1 MSVRGGR
8 GAWGVCQCERAASG
22 VRDESKARAED
33 EAMARANAWLGA
45 GLAERRGAKR
55 VMFVL
60 ACVVMWG
67 VVCGG
72 GGARVMADVRG
83 PLIAELVDY
92 PDVRA
97 VVPASTAEVFARVVG
112 AEAAQRDAAGSL
124 VSGARTELSRVINR
138 HLRTVR
144 DDPTLEEMKQ
154 SEAKVLKD
162 AGEVERALLG
172 DLFALLTEEQQR
184 LFPAFERAH
193 RRSLLA
199 LRAPQPMPLN
209 VWEFFAARGLDV
221 SADARVAGILE
232 RFDRDSDAAL
242 VRQQTAERRY
252 IEGTRRVSDG
262 SDEARA
268 RERAAL
274 NEFLIA
280 NAEIARV
287 HAAVVEPLLGALPP
301 EVADALTLEI
311 IARAI
316 KEFDGNLANPERFP
330 VVREVLA
337 LEITAEQRGRVA
349 SIVDAAKAESL
360 KLAREGVVEQAR
372 FVLLDDEQRTD
383 GRTSPLN
390 LYLGK
395 ASDLRVRVSGEV
407 LAVLTEEQRLA
418 YDASEVLEPSSSSVV
433 NDE

>member
-1 MSVRGGR
+1 M
-8 GAWGVCQCERAASG
+8 
-22 VRDESKARAED
+22 
-33 EAMARANAWLGA
+33 
-45 GLAERRGAKR
+45 
-55 VMFVL
+55 MFVL
-60 ACVVMWG
+60 ACVVMW
-67 VVCGG
+67 VVVGG
-72 GGARVMADVRG
+72 GGGTRVMAEVRG

-97 VVPASTAEVFARVVG
+97 VVPASTAEVFARVVV
-112 AEAAQRDAAGSL
+112 ADAAQREAAASL

-162 AGEVERALLG
+162 AGEVERALLE
-172 DLFALLTEEQQR
+172 DLYALLTTEQQG
-184 LFPAFERAH
+184 LFEAFERAH

-199 LRAPQPMPLN
+199 LRAPQPLPVN
-209 VWEFFAARGLDV
+209 VWEFFAARGFDAR
-221 SADARVAGILE
+221 ADARVAGILE
-232 RFDRDSDAAL
+232 RFDKESDAAL
-242 VRQQTAERRY
+242 VRQRTAERAY

-262 SDEARA
+262 SDETRA
-268 RERAAL
+268 RERATL
-274 NEFLIA
+274 NAFLIA

-311 IARAI
+311 VGRAI
-316 KEFDGNLANPERFP
+316 RDFDRNLASPERYP

-349 SIVDAAKAESL
+349 SIVDAAKAEAL
-360 KLAREGVVEQAR
+360 KLAREAAVEEAR
-372 FVLLDDEQRTD
+372 FVLLDDERRTD

-390 LYLGK
+390 LYLEK
-395 ASDLRVRVSGEV
+395 ASDLRVRVSGEA
-407 LAVLTEEQRLA
+407 LAVLTPEQRLA
-418 YDASEVLEPSSSSVV
+418 YDASEVLEPSTSSVV

>member
-1 MSVRGGR
+1 
-8 GAWGVCQCERAASG
+8 
-22 VRDESKARAED
+22 
-33 EAMARANAWLGA
+33 MAQGNGWLGA
-45 GLAERRGAKR
+45 KR
-55 VMFVL
+55 MMFVL
-60 ACVVMWG
+60 ACVVMW
-67 VVCGG
+67 VVVGG
-72 GGARVMADVRG
+72 GGGTRVMAEVRG

-97 VVPASTAEVFARVVG
+97 VVPASTAEVFARVVV
-112 AEAAQRDAAGSL
+112 ADAAQREAAASL

-162 AGEVERALLG
+162 AGEVERALLE
-172 DLFALLTEEQQR
+172 DLYALLTTEQQG
-184 LFPAFERAH
+184 LFEAFERAH

-199 LRAPQPMPLN
+199 LRAPQPLPVN
-209 VWEFFAARGLDV
+209 VWEFFAARGFDAR
-221 SADARVAGILE
+221 ADARVAGILE
-232 RFDRDSDAAL
+232 RFDKESDAAL
-242 VRQQTAERRY
+242 VRQRTAERAY

-262 SDEARA
+262 SDETRA
-268 RERAAL
+268 RERATL
-274 NEFLIA
+274 NAFLIA

-311 IARAI
+311 VGRAI
-316 KEFDGNLANPERFP
+316 RDFDRNLASPERYP

-349 SIVDAAKAESL
+349 SIVDAAKAEAL
-360 KLAREGVVEQAR
+360 KLAREAAVEEAR
-372 FVLLDDEQRTD
+372 FVLLDDERRTD

-390 LYLGK
+390 LYLEK
-395 ASDLRVRVSGEV
+395 ASDLRVRVSGEA
-407 LAVLTEEQRLA
+407 LAVLTPEQRLA
-418 YDASEVLEPSSSSVV
+418 YDASEVLEPSTSSVV